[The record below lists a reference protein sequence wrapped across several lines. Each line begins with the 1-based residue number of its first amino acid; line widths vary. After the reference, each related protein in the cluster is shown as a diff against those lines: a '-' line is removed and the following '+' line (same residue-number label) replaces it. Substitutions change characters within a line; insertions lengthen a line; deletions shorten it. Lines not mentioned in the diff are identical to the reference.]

1 MALTRITKGV
11 IKPNENYDT
20 HNINSTGIVTAIGL
34 DVNGN
39 GDISGN
45 LNIGGVLT
53 YEDVTSIDSVGIITA
68 RDGIDCNGD
77 IDVDGHTNLDNV
89 SVAGVSTFSNNVK
102 FVGTTSGRDL
112 NWNYAANK
120 LNLADNVL
128 LGLGNSDDLL
138 IHHTGETG
146 YIKGQNGNLY
156 IQSDQVIVIGNQS
169 ASTVGIKYS
178 NGGATELFYNNNNK
192 LQTTNTG
199 INVTGTVVAT
209 GADINGDLDV
219 DGHTNLDN
227 VNIAGVTTSS
237 GNISISKSS
246 GVANLSLISGDDYAT
261 IEVGG
266 QSGAFIDLK
275 SPASDDYDIRF
286 VHDGY
291 IYAKTNI
298 NLSPTS
304 GYVVNVNKN
313 LNCAEDLDVDG
324 HTNLDNVNIAGIAT
338 FTNVV
343 TKFAAGN
350 GGNTHLQ
357 VLSTGTGE
365 AGIFF
370 DAANG
375 DISGS
380 DYCFIGQKNNLDFV
394 IDANANAGNIDFQR
408 AGTTQVRI
416 TNSGE
421 VNIGGDYTQTNY
433 GISLTDTG
441 GAYLRLKNSDE
452 GDYDL
457 RFMTQNG
464 EANIWHY
471 GTDDFVIGTRYD
483 RDFHLQQNAG
493 KRLTIADN
501 GKIGINNTSPAR
513 TMDIKP
519 EAGATD
525 SNLALTCGNATGYS
539 QLIFANSNDG
549 YRGGLYY
556 YHTDDRMTIYG
567 GAGQR
572 EIAEFEAPAATSY
585 MGVGNILGQSSNDGN
600 WSGRFNLYGSYHA
613 KLELFQDVDDVKM
626 AMWVHSGHQQGY
638 LSTLSNHDLYLTAA
652 NNNAKSI
659 IINTDG
665 HVRTQSQPSFA
676 AYYAGSIWNVNANY
690 MVFNTTRHNIG
701 NHYDTSNGRFT
712 APVAGSYQINFFSIY
727 RGSVTNAYVQVYVN
741 GGRIYG
747 GDNHFTNPN
756 LGSNWETVS
765 YCQVL
770 YLNKD
775 DYVQMYSPN
784 NIDWHGNHWQCFS
797 GWLLG

>member
-1 MALTRITKGV
+1 LTIQSGAITRFKF
-11 IKPNENYDT
+11 
-20 HNINSTGIVTAIGL
+20 INN
-34 DVNGN
+34 NG
-39 GDISGN
+39 GSGTYAEFN
-45 LNIGGVLT
+45 KAGSGGYVQLYGGGATKVLT
-53 YEDVTSIDSVGIITA
+53 TDA
-68 RDGIDCNGD
+68 NGVNILND

-89 SVAGVSTFSNNVK
+89 SIAGVTTANSTVNISN
-102 FVGTTSGRDL
+102 GDLRITSTDAGPAADPIIRLIRESASPADNDTL
-112 NWNYAANK
+112 GQINFTGKNDASEPVNYAKIRGKILDASDGTEDGIIEFTHIKAGTEVITSRFRSDNLQL
-120 LNLADNVL
+120 LND
-128 LGLGNSDDLL
+128 
-138 IHHTGETG
+138 T
-146 YIKGQNGNLY
+146 NL
-156 IQSDQVIVIGNQS
+156 SVSGD
-169 ASTVGIKYS
+169 STL
-178 NGGATELFYNNNNK
+178 T
-192 LQTTNTG
+192 
-199 INVTGTVVAT
+199 
-209 GADINGDLDV
+209 GDLDV

-227 VNIAGVTTSS
+227 VSIAGVTTVT
-237 GNISISKSS
+237 NNYF
-246 GVANLSLISGDDYAT
+246 NL
-261 IEVGG
+261 
-266 QSGAFIDLK
+266 K
-275 SPASDDYDIRF
+275 P
-286 VHDGY
+286 
-291 IYAKTNI
+291 
-298 NLSPTS
+298 
-304 GYVVNVNKN
+304 
-313 LNCAEDLDVDG
+313 
-324 HTNLDNVNIAGIAT
+324 
-338 FTNVV
+338 
-343 TKFAAGN
+343 N
-350 GGNTHLQ
+350 GGGNAHLRI
-357 VLSTGTGE
+357 LSTGTGD